1 MSDAADVGD
10 LYQRLIMDRAR
21 APLHAGRP
29 AAFDAEAEGD
39 NPMCGDR
46 VQLRLSCSGGAIGEV
61 WHETRGCAICIA
73 SADLMADAVT
83 GRTRTAA
90 NELAGAFETMVA
102 SGAVP
107 DREDFTELR
116 ALSGVHE
123 YRSRHRCATLPWQAL
138 RAALTKTME
147 TGHGG

>member
-1 MSDAADVGD
+1 MSDATDIGE
-10 LYQRLIMDRAR
+10 LYQRLIMERAR
-21 APLHAGRP
+21 APLHSGRP
-29 AAFDAEAEGD
+29 ERFDAEAEGD

-46 VQLRLSCSGGAIGEV
+46 VQLRLSCAGGVIGEV

-73 SADLMADAVT
+73 SADLMADAVA
-83 GRTRTAA
+83 GRSRAA
-90 NELAGAFETMVA
+90 AEALAGAFEAMVA
-102 SGAVP
+102 SGAAP
-107 DREDFTELR
+107 DREDFQELR